1 MNEIGKE
8 INNKSYCLCMGVCI
22 SSDEPSADSGGNGGV
37 TEDTLSLNVDCTLT
51 LDGSRI
57 CRNSVST

>member
-1 MNEIGKE
+1 MYD
-8 INNKSYCLCMGVCI
+8 KSYCLCMGVCI
-22 SSDEPSADSGGNGGV
+22 SSDEPSGDNGGNGGV